1 MKAYLLGGRPLVF
14 PFFSGALRY
23 DCAGC
28 EAPCCKGAALGIGSS
43 RELVTIQQAQPKAP
57 LFAVPSFHQSQR
69 LALQTPAEACWFLD
83 KKRRCRLERVLGHL
97 AKPAGCRLFPFV
109 RFKNAGETV
118 VVLPDFLCPL
128 LVGAPTAVGPASHD
142 GLALEIH
149 QAQVGRSGHKELPVP
164 RDLPWGDAMP
174 LERRVVE
181 EAERHLFEES
191 YVPYAELQYLLALA
205 SLGIDGK
212 EGAMRKVEESL
223 RRFIGASEVPSR
235 EAVREVVALTGVLR
249 MQASSLPRREVPAV
263 LVALSVM
270 VGVAEHL
277 RGAVRTPRTTV
288 SIWEAHLPL
297 LYVLAH
303 LGSRPV
309 VKSGVTLREAVGELP
324 TVRAPLLKVLD
335 EVERNGRRGVA
346 QPLEDILRV
355 QHEAFAAP
363 LSADAV
369 AMLHGL
375 GRVLLRACTFVP
387 L

>member
-1 MKAYLLGGRPLVF
+1 MRAYLLGGRPLVF

-23 DCAGC
+23 DCPSC

-43 RELVTIQQAQPKAP
+43 RELVTIQEAQPRSP
-57 LFAVPSFHQSQR
+57 LFAVPTFQQSQR
-69 LALQTPAEACWFLD
+69 LALQTPAERCWFLD
-83 KKRRCRLERVLGHL
+83 SKRRCRLERVIGRQ

-109 RFKNAGETV
+109 RFRNAGETV
-118 VVLPDFLCPL
+118 VVLPDFLCPITI
-128 LVGAPTAVGPASHD
+128 GAPTGVGPSSHD
-142 GLALEIH
+142 ALALEIH
-149 QAQVGRSGHKELPVP
+149 HSQVGRSGHKELPVP
-164 RDLPWGDAMP
+164 RDLPWADAMP

-191 YVPYAELQYLLALA
+191 YLPYAELQHLLALA
-205 SLGIDGK
+205 ALGIDGK
-212 EGAMRKVEESL
+212 TGALAKVEETV
-223 RRFIGASEVPSR
+223 RRFIGATDKPSR

-249 MQASSLPRREVPAV
+249 LQASSLPRREVPAV
-263 LVALSVM
+263 LVALSVF
-270 VGVAEHL
+270 VAVAEGM
-277 RGAVRTPRTTV
+277 RGASRTPRTAV
-288 SIWEAHLPL
+288 SIWEAQLPL
-297 LYVLAH
+297 LYALAH
-303 LGSRPV
+303 LQSRPV

-346 QPLEDILRV
+346 QPLEDILRA
-355 QHEAFAAP
+355 QREAFAAP

-375 GRVLLRACTFVP
+375 GRVLIRACTFVP